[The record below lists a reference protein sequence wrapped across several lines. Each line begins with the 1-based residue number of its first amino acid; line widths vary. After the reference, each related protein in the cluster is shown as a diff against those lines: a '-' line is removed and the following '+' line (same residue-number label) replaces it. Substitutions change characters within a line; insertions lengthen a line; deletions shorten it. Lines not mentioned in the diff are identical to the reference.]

1 MDKLQYSLEMYEDHA
16 LISGAI
22 ACDVLDILIKFCKL
36 EGFTHLTI
44 RPDGKPGFMLV
55 KK

>member
-1 MDKLQYSLEMYEDHA
+1 MDKLQYSLEVYEDHA
-16 LISGAI
+16 LISGPI
-22 ACDVLDILIKFCKL
+22 AFDVLAILMKFCKV
-36 EGFTHLTI
+36 EGFTHLTV